1 LKVINIGMD
10 EKNLLFL
17 KDGWTTL
24 VDLRWRYLFLIFFA
38 SFLMSWLVF
47 ALLWHL
53 LLWLHGDLDTE
64 HLPDADLQ
72 QSGNYTPCVYN
83 IYDFTSSFLFSLET
97 QHTIGYGHR
106 GTSHLCPDA
115 VILQCCQSI
124 VGVIIQACMA
134 GIVFA
139 KLSRPK
145 RRATTILFSKN
156 AVISKTN
163 GLMRLMFRVANVRHS
178 QLLESHFKGIILAK
192 ITTQEGILI
201 KHHQT
206 EIPVSWQLDD
216 EDEEP
221 ADYGHVLL
229 PVVVSHIIDEDS
241 PLYHLAP
248 ADLAKA
254 KFEYIVT
261 LEGVVE
267 PSGNTTQARTSYLP
281 DEILWGYHFKN
292 CIHYAKKE
300 NVYAVDLS
308 QLNTLVPDNTPRL
321 SAANLSLS
329 NANNSPTK
337 SQISARKPTESS
349 LNNSLNGD
357 NQMRMIDEED

>member
-1 LKVINIGMD
+1 VINIGME
-10 EKNLLFL
+10 EKNILFL

-24 VDLRWRYLFLIFFA
+24 VDLQWRYLFLIFFA
-38 SFLMSWLVF
+38 SFLLSWLLF
-47 ALLWHL
+47 ACIWHL
-53 LLWLHGDLDTE
+53 LFWIHGDLEEE
-64 HLPDADLQ
+64 HLPDAELVA
-72 QSGNYTPCVYN
+72 SGNYTPCVYS
-83 IYDFTSSFLFSLET
+83 IYDFTSTFLFSLET
-97 QHTIGYGHR
+97 QHTIGYGYR
-106 GTSHLCPDA
+106 GTSHKCIDA

-124 VGVIIQACMA
+124 LGVIIQACMA

-145 RRATTILFSKN
+145 RRATTILFSKH
-156 AVISKTN
+156 AVISQTN
-163 GLMRLMFRVANVRHS
+163 GLLRLMFRVANVRHS

-192 ITTQEGILI
+192 ITTEEGILI

-216 EDEEP
+216 KEDEP

-229 PVVVSHIIDEDS
+229 PVIVSHIIDQDS
-241 PLYHLAP
+241 PLYNLAP
-248 ADLAKA
+248 ADFNKA
-254 KFEYIVT
+254 KFEFIVT

-281 DEILWGYHFKN
+281 QEILWGYHFKN

-308 QLNTLVPDNTPRL
+308 QLNTVVADNTPRI
-321 SAANLSLS
+321 SAASIS
-329 NANNSPTK
+329 HYNASNSPTK
-337 SQISARKPTESS
+337 SQASTRKHGESTR
-349 LNNSLNGD
+349 NNSINGD
-357 NQMRMIDEED
+357 HQFKMIDEED

>member
-1 LKVINIGMD
+1 MG
-10 EKNLLFL
+10 
-17 KDGWTTL
+17 
-24 VDLRWRYLFLIFFA
+24 
-38 SFLMSWLVF
+38 
-47 ALLWHL
+47 
-53 LLWLHGDLDTE
+53 
-64 HLPDADLQ
+64 
-72 QSGNYTPCVYN
+72 
-83 IYDFTSSFLFSLET
+83 T
-97 QHTIGYGHR
+97 QHTIGYGLR
-106 GTSHLCPDA
+106 GSSHKCGDA
-115 VILQCCQSI
+115 VVLQCCQSI

-163 GLMRLMFRVANVRHS
+163 GVLRLMYRVANVRHS

-192 ITTQEGILI
+192 ITTDEGLLI

-206 EIPVSWQLDD
+206 EIPVSWQLDA
-216 EDEEP
+216 EDDDP

-229 PVVVSHIIDEDS
+229 PVLVSHIIDEDS
-241 PLYHLAP
+241 PLYNLGPTELAR
-248 ADLAKA
+248 A

-308 QLNTLVPDNTPRL
+308 QLSTVVADTTPRQ
-321 SAANLSLS
+321 AAASL
-329 NANNSPTK
+329 
-337 SQISARKPTESS
+337 R
-349 LNNSLNGD
+349 
-357 NQMRMIDEED
+357 